1 VTDPG
6 PPIAPSPPGVPIV
19 VGRDEA
25 RRAAADELAKP
36 GYAHARP
43 SLARRALDWFGH
55 EVRDLWDKAFGS
67 SAGGGGSGWIALL
80 VVLGLLVAAVV
91 VIRLRYGPVRRRITA
106 ERALFDADTA
116 LDAAGY
122 RRVAEEHAAA
132 GRWAEAVRARL
143 RAVIAALE
151 ERAVLDPRPGR
162 TADVAAREAGV
173 VLPAQAAA
181 LAEAARVF
189 DDIWYGEAAAGPEDY
204 RRLVAVDE
212 AVAEARVRIA
222 VGAAV
227 GAGFGAGFGAAAAS
241 GFDERTAD
249 SLAAPGDHGSAFG
262 PAPTSEQRDPGDR
275 PEPR

>member
-1 VTDPG
+1 MTDPG
-6 PPIAPSPPGVPIV
+6 PPITPPPGVPIV

-67 SAGGGGSGWIALL
+67 SSGGGSNGWIALL
-80 VVLGLLVAAVV
+80 VVLGLLVAAVA
-91 VIRLRYGPVRRRITA
+91 VIRLRYGPVRRRVTA
-106 ERALFDADTA
+106 ERALFDEDAA

-122 RRVAEEHAAA
+122 RRVAEEHAAG

-162 TADVAAREAGV
+162 TADMAAREAGL

-212 AVAEARVRIA
+212 AVAGARVRVAAGA
-222 VGAAV
+222 V
-227 GAGFGAGFGAAAAS
+227 AGFGGGAAAAPGFGERSADGLSS
-241 GFDERTAD
+241 GLP
-249 SLAAPGDHGSAFG
+249 SSGGHSAASG
-262 PAPTSEQRDPGDR
+262 PAPTPGRPDPGDR